1 MWQSRP
7 RREDSVVNFNFFE
20 WIRQGVKQ
28 SVLLGVSDAV
38 GHLGTPREGDDV
50 GQRLLSFVQE
60 SPVPAALPPIHTAG
74 IAPRRKKLG
83 RSLGDIQAAAE
94 RVVQEEE

>member
-1 MWQSRP
+1 M
-7 RREDSVVNFNFFE
+7 NFNFFD

-50 GQRLLSFVQE
+50 AQRLLAFCQDG
-60 SPVPAALPPIHTAG
+60 PTAPPAKQIGMTPKH
-74 IAPRRKKLG
+74 RKLG
-83 RSLGDIQAAAE
+83 RTLEQIQSSTPKNP
-94 RVVQEEE
+94 

>member
-1 MWQSRP
+1 M
-7 RREDSVVNFNFFE
+7 NFNFFD

-50 GQRLLSFVQE
+50 SQRLLSFIQD
-60 SPVPAALPPIHTAG
+60 SPAAPPARQIGA
-74 IAPRRKKLG
+74 APKHKKLG
-83 RSLGDIQAAAE
+83 RTLEQIQAVAPKDS
-94 RVVQEEE
+94 

>member
-1 MWQSRP
+1 M
-7 RREDSVVNFNFFE
+7 VNFNFFE

-50 GQRLLSFVQE
+50 SQRLLSFVQE
-60 SPVPAALPPIHTAG
+60 SPVPAALPPVHTAG
-74 IAPRRKKLG
+74 IALRRKKLG
-83 RSLGDIQAAAE
+83 RSLADIQATAE
-94 RVVQEEE
+94 KIVQEEE

>member
-1 MWQSRP
+1 
-7 RREDSVVNFNFFE
+7 VVNFNFFE

-50 GQRLLSFVQE
+50 SQRLLAFVQE
-60 SPVPAALPPIHTAG
+60 APSPAALPPVHSTG
-74 IAPRRKKLG
+74 ITPRRKKLG
-83 RSLGDIQAAAE
+83 RSLGDIQATVE

>member
-1 MWQSRP
+1 M
-7 RREDSVVNFNFFE
+7 NFNFFE

-50 GQRLLSFVQE
+50 AQRLLSFLQDGTAAVPTKQIGV
-60 SPVPAALPPIHTAG
+60 SPKH
-74 IAPRRKKLG
+74 KKLG
-83 RSLGDIQAAAE
+83 RTLDQIPG
-94 RVVQEEE
+94 VVPKNP